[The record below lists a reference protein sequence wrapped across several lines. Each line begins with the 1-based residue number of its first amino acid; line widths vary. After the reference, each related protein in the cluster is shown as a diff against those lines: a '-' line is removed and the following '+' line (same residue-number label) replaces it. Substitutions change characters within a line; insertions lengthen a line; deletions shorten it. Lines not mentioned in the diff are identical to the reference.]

1 LPLKKR
7 NKGKQQLQI
16 NKNKTMSKLFSL
28 SGFFDYFPE
37 NEAPENTLDGAG
49 DAVFQI
55 ITDKILEILE
65 SGEELSWRKTWG
77 NKDTGM
83 FFTPMNYVSQKPYKG
98 INKFILS
105 LAGKQSHFW
114 LTFNQ
119 IKELNGT
126 LKKGSKAQP
135 VLAYFPNYSDPITGE
150 KLSQE
155 EGKKREE
162 KDPDSVKKWFSV
174 RYYNVHSADDVTG
187 INFKYPEL
195 PSENIRIERAEQIVA
210 NMPNPPII
218 KNIAGNKDAVYKP
231 KIDTVEVPTIEDF
244 DSESEYYA
252 TLFHELVHSTGHTK
266 RLDRFEQYKGKKQ
279 DVTYIYEELIAEL
292 GASFLCA
299 DVGVLFH
306 TIKNSAAYLAGY
318 RKQLI
323 AQMKADNQFIFKA
336 AKLAQKAVEY
346 IHPNYG
352 EEWQNQDTKPKP
364 QPKPQND
371 PKAKAKAKAKALK
384 LKLSLK
390 NKV

>member
-1 LPLKKR
+1 
-7 NKGKQQLQI
+7 
-16 NKNKTMSKLFSL
+16 MSKLFSL

-135 VLAYFPNYSDPITGE
+135 VLAYFPNYSDPIQA
-150 KLSQE
+150 KNFRKKKV
-155 EGKKREE
+155 KKREE

-218 KNIAGNKDAVYKP
+218 KTLQATKMQSYKP
-231 KIDTVEVPTIEDF
+231 KIDTVEVPTMKILIAKANITQHYF
-244 DSESEYYA
+244 
-252 TLFHELVHSTGHTK
+252 TKLVHSTGHTK
-266 RLDRFEQYKGKKQ
+266 RLDRFEQYK
-279 DVTYIYEELIAEL
+279 A
-292 GASFLCA
+292 
-299 DVGVLFH
+299 
-306 TIKNSAAYLAGY
+306 
-318 RKQLI
+318 
-323 AQMKADNQFIFKA
+323 
-336 AKLAQKAVEY
+336 
-346 IHPNYG
+346 
-352 EEWQNQDTKPKP
+352 
-364 QPKPQND
+364 
-371 PKAKAKAKAKALK
+371 
-384 LKLSLK
+384 K
-390 NKV
+390 NKM